1 MRVDLPV
8 INTIVLV
15 IVFAFAYAQ
24 DSLVAKAK
32 GSVVTI
38 PCSQVTDRN
47 SISKIQ
53 SEKVVI
59 TGACPDDL
67 DLSYLKTDSS
77 LAFIAVK
84 AGKINLNNA
93 RLGGSLEIQ
102 DSSIDTL
109 TAVGAEIGFD
119 LTIYSTLV
127 KDKEKRDGN
136 NHDDDD
142 NGCLG
147 FNIANRLPFSSLNF
161 SKARIRS
168 VTFLGLEIKE
178 NISLDGAHVSGPVT
192 LLLSKARTVNM
203 QHLDAE
209 SLDVNSC
216 ESDEM
221 LIAQARIDRS
231 LAVECSDAKTLRLW
245 FTTVG
250 QAINLQGTK
259 IDILDAF
266 SLECANLELSTIR
279 TDENL
284 TLDLSFSHL
293 KLMAPPL
300 QDGIVYKSVNAE
312 GLVVDAFRIPG
323 ASDKA
328 NVLKNFEKFVEAG
341 AKSDLTFPVRT
352 AKVLASSGQISF
364 ADRALRYGS
373 WLNVIRSYVGQ
384 SGPLLVV
391 VPVFSILLAWFVL
404 EYSIRKRSTN
414 VSTPP
419 GPHTGIECLLL
430 SIDLFIPSLVALG
443 VQSKH
448 EEYLKKLTWQ
458 GTSLLVLYRL
468 FGWACVSAL
477 LLWVS
482 LRWSY

>member
-1 MRVDLPV
+1 VNLPV

-24 DSLVAKAK
+24 GGLVAKAK

-38 PCSQVTDRN
+38 PCSKVIDRN
-47 SISKIQ
+47 SISNIQTEKI
-53 SEKVVI
+53 VI
-59 TGACPDDL
+59 TGACPDHL
-67 DLSYLKTDSS
+67 DLSYLRTDSS
-77 LAFIAVK
+77 LVFIAVK
-84 AGKINLNNA
+84 AREINLDNA

-102 DSSIDTL
+102 DSFIDTI
-109 TAVGAEIGFD
+109 TAIGAEIAFD

-127 KDKEKRDGN
+127 KDQEKRDGD

-142 NGCLG
+142 NGCEG
-147 FNIANRLPFSSLNF
+147 FNIANRTRFNSLSF
-161 SKARIRS
+161 GKARIRS
-168 VTFLGLEIKE
+168 ATFLGLEIKE
-178 NISLDGAHVSGPVT
+178 NISLAGAHVSGPVT
-192 LLLSKARTVNM
+192 LLLSKAHTVDM

-209 SLDVNSC
+209 SLDINSC
-216 ESDEM
+216 ESDYM
-221 LIAQARIDRS
+221 LIAQAKIDRS
-231 LAVECSDAKTLRLW
+231 LVLECSDTNNLQLW
-245 FTTVG
+245 FATVG

-259 IDILDAF
+259 INILDAF

-279 TDENL
+279 TDNDL
-284 TLDLSFSHL
+284 SLDLAFSHL
-293 KLMAPPL
+293 KLLAPPL

-328 NVLKNFEKFVEAG
+328 NVLKNFEKFVDAG

-364 ADRALRYGS
+364 ADRTLRYGS

-384 SGPLLVV
+384 AGPLLVV
-391 VPVFSILLAWFVL
+391 VPVLSILLAWFVL
-404 EYSIRKRSTN
+404 EYSIRKSSTN

-468 FGWACVSAL
+468 FGWACVSAI